1 MLQPAPLLLA
11 ALMMGL
17 ALLAALAWR
26 LRYWRRRAAQADA
39 GSRLLR
45 LMLHTEREDH
55 RAEMRGLCHAL
66 RDDLGQLLA
75 AAQLDVR
82 QTVAATGDRGL
93 LAVARE
99 ALAGG
104 VEEVRALGRW
114 AEDAAEGRVS
124 LAAELRRLARTM
136 PGVAMELL
144 ETGRAGP
151 MERDSC
157 TVLRSAIAEVMARS
171 VGTGGDT
178 AFACYIKHRADG
190 AHITLRHG
198 AHHMTNDMDQ
208 DGFPALLAC
217 NCALVGYA
225 LEHHCGRATMTWT
238 LRPLR
243 T

>member
-1 MLQPAPLLLA
+1 MLLSAPLLLT
-11 ALMMGL
+11 ALTLGL

-26 LRYWRRRAAQADA
+26 LRHWRRRAAQADA
-39 GSRLLR
+39 GSQLLR
-45 LMLHTEREDH
+45 LMLHTERED
-55 RAEMRGLCHAL
+55 RQAEMRGLCHAL
-66 RDDLGQLLA
+66 RNDLGQLLA

-82 QTVAATGDRGL
+82 RTVTASGDRGL

-114 AEDAAEGRVS
+114 AEGAAEGRVS
-124 LAAELRRLARTM
+124 LAAELRRLARAM
-136 PGVAMELL
+136 PGVALELL
-144 ETGRAGP
+144 ETGRADP
-151 MERDSC
+151 LERDTC
-157 TVLRSAIAEVMARS
+157 TVLRAAIAEVLMRSARN
-171 VGTGGDT
+171 GDQT

-198 AHHMTNDMDQ
+198 AHHMTNDMDR
-208 DGFPALLAC
+208 DGLPSLLAC
-217 NCALVGYA
+217 HCALVGYA
-225 LEHHCGRATMTWT
+225 LEHHCGSATMTWT